1 MSTRLTTAR
10 LSIYTSRQP
19 PTATVNARS
28 QSKNVG
34 NSTTSSTTTSVPS
47 TSGSTSAPKK
57 EVFVKPTLPRLLT
70 NKPKAVDSKLPIA
83 NNSSFKC
90 KYCDRTFAKH
100 FGLDQHLADNCEKIP
115 ASHRRLLLKDQ
126 NDKAE
131 SKTRKHDS
139 DKHFQSQRQNDT
151 WKHSRFFVEKFN
163 QAVSVSHTATKS
175 MESGLNSLRNELKLL
190 SNAHSGVKR
199 TPKKAIKCLPC
210 NKLFWDCV
218 EYAIHMSNHAAE
230 AQQKQ
235 QPLQQL
241 QTQY

>member
-1 MSTRLTTAR
+1 MSSRLTTAR

-19 PTATVNARS
+19 PAATVNARS
-28 QSKNVG
+28 QAKTFS
-34 NSTTSSTTTSVPS
+34 SSATSSTTTSVPS
-47 TSGSTSAPKK
+47 TSGSSSVPKN
-57 EVFVKPTLPRLLT
+57 EVFVKPALPRLLN

-83 NNSSFKC
+83 NSSFKC
-90 KYCDRTFAKH
+90 KYCDRTFAKN
-100 FGLDQHLADNCEKIP
+100 FGLEQHLADNCQKIP

-126 NDKAE
+126 TDKAE
-131 SKTRKHDS
+131 IKTRKHDS

-163 QAVSVSHTATKS
+163 QAVSASHTATKS

-199 TPKKAIKCLPC
+199 TPKKAIKCLAC

-218 EYAIHMSNHAAE
+218 EYAIHKSNHAAE
-230 AQQKQ
+230 QQQ
-235 QPLQQL
+235 QQQQLQQL
-241 QTQY
+241 QSQY

>member
-19 PTATVNARS
+19 PSATVNARS
-28 QSKNVG
+28 QAKNFN
-34 NSTTSSTTTSVPS
+34 NSTTSSTTESTPS
-47 TSGSTSAPKK
+47 TSGSASAPYK
-57 EVFVKPTLPRLLT
+57 ERFVKPTLPRLLL
-70 NKPKAVDSKLPIA
+70 NSKSKAVDSKLPIA
-83 NNSSFKC
+83 NSSFKC
-90 KYCDRTFAKH
+90 KYCDRTFAKN

-126 NDKAE
+126 TDKAE

-139 DKHFQSQRQNDT
+139 DKHFQSQRQNDA

-163 QAVSVSHTATKS
+163 QAVSTSHTATKS

-199 TPKKAIKCLPC
+199 TPKKAIKCLTC
-210 NKLFWDCV
+210 NRLFWDCV

-230 AQQKQ
+230 QQQ
-235 QPLQQL
+235 QQESQQL
-241 QTQY
+241 QSQY